1 MTGLLTCTSWH
12 ASLSYNWR
20 HISPWTKVFCL
31 EIYFL
36 LYFSCTF
43 NLLFRNSS
51 FHGFFF
57 FFWKKNLWCERRSDV
72 VWEWLSQFWPSKYS
86 WAGIIISSCTGNHL
100 VFFQKIQKRSSLPFS
115 LDLDGV
121 WISVNSWCAQPLSRW
136 MQAFEELHPR
146 GRWFGQRVLP
156 PHLFT
161 SETDTRTKE
170 WLDQDAS

>member
-1 MTGLLTCTSWH
+1 MLAW
-12 ASLSYNWR
+12 A
-20 HISPWTKVFCL
+20 IIEDIFSPRTKVFCL

-57 FFWKKNLWCERRSDV
+57 FFWKKKFM
-72 VWEWLSQFWPSKYS
+72 VWEKVWCGLGVAKSVLALQVFMGWN
-86 WAGIIISSCTGNHL
+86 NHIL
-100 VFFQKIQKRSSLPFS
+100 LYWKPFS
-115 LDLDGV
+115 FLSKNSEALESSIFAGSGV

-161 SETDTRTKE
+161 SETDTRAKE

>member
-1 MTGLLTCTSWH
+1 MLAWP
-12 ASLSYNWR
+12 
-20 HISPWTKVFCL
+20 IIEDIFSPWTKVFCL

-57 FFWKKNLWCERRSDV
+57 FFWKKSLWCERRSDV

-115 LDLDGV
+115 LDLEYESLWTLGVHSLSADGCRLLRSS
-121 WISVNSWCAQPLSRW
+121 IREGGDLAKGCCHHIYL
-136 MQAFEELHPR
+136 LPR
-146 GRWFGQRVLP
+146 QTRVL
-156 PHLFT
+156 
-161 SETDTRTKE
+161 KNG
-170 WLDQDAS
+170 

>member
-31 EIYFL
+31 EIYFP

-100 VFFQKIQKRSSLPFS
+100 VFFQKIQKRLSLPF
-115 LDLDGV
+115 
-121 WISVNSWCAQPLSRW
+121 WIWSMNLC
-136 MQAFEELHPR
+136 ELLVCTASKQMDAGFWGGPSAR
-146 GRWFGQRVLP
+146 EVIWP
-156 PHLFT
+156 KDAATT
-161 SETDTRTKE
+161 SIFFRDRH
-170 WLDQDAS
+170 AC